1 MSRTI
6 FNTPILSPIL
16 RVICFAC
23 LKLINWRVVN
33 HLPET
38 PAKSI
43 VIVAPHTSNWDFPLF
58 LLTVFALR
66 INLNVLIKHTI
77 FFFPVGLFLRY
88 CGGIPVDRR
97 APGARVH
104 NTSSTFKN
112 SDEMLLL
119 ITPEGTRSPRTHWK
133 SGFYRM
139 AEAADV
145 PIIIA
150 YVDVKNR
157 VSGLHHIVTPNGD
170 FEGDMDKIYRFYD
183 DKIGLRPDNYAS
195 PNKPASGDE

>member
-1 MSRTI
+1 MSRTL
-6 FNTPILSPIL
+6 FNTPILSSVL
-16 RVICFAC
+16 RGIGFIC

-33 HLPET
+33 HLPEM
-38 PAKSI
+38 PPKAI

-58 LLTVFALR
+58 LLTVLALR
-66 INLNVLIKHTI
+66 INLNVLIKHTL

-97 APGARVH
+97 APGARVN
-104 NTSSTFKN
+104 NTSATFKKGEN
-112 SDEMLLL
+112 MLLL

-139 AEAADV
+139 AEAAEV

-157 VSGLHHIVTPNGD
+157 VSGLHHIVTPKGD

-183 DKIGLRPDNYAS
+183 DKTGVIPTNYAS
-195 PNKPASGDE
+195 PNKPAPGDQ